1 MMNSIDLIN
10 NIPSLNNRYT
20 SPDSKQKT
28 IAILGS
34 SGSTESLE
42 KYLKAS
48 SDITRYFVENGYNIV
63 HGCGSHGIMGEVYNA
78 AKEASIKDS
87 SEKPLQNLAI
97 IVQPLWGDENFQDC
111 IAIGK
116 ANSEAERIAKFTQ
129 VADSFVIFPGSATTL
144 QEATTLIQNNRYPK
158 SGEIKKIILFGSDFW
173 ESLVNQYKKIFEMKL
188 LKENPIGKLFHIA
201 NSKEEV
207 IKLILRK

>member
-78 AKEASIKDS
+78 AREASIKDS
-87 SEKPLQNLAI
+87 PEKPLQNLAI
-97 IVQPLWGDENFQDC
+97 IVQPLWGDENLQDC

-173 ESLVNQYKKIFEMKL
+173 EGLVNQYKKIFDMKL

>member
-20 SPDSKQKT
+20 SPDKKQKT